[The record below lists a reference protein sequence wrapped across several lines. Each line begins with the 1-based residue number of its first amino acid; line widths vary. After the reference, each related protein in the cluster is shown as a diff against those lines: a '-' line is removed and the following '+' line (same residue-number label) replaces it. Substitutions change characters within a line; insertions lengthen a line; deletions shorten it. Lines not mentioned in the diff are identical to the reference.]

1 MQVLYRQIVNR
12 YVGRVAPLRE
22 PGCQLSR
29 LQDRFFAWVGIA
41 NHDMRARHILDVQPD
56 FVFIGRFK
64 TQPVVL
70 QIVFADQNNR
80 TISSMEDL
88 RLGNRNL
95 ALLFAFFVFSLD
107 VSLLLELKSN
117 LLNVA
122 GIGQVDLAEN
132 RFKVIN
138 FFLRNRHLLVD
149 VFN

>member
-1 MQVLYRQIVNR
+1 
-12 YVGRVAPLRE
+12 
-22 PGCQLSR
+22 
-29 LQDRFFAWVGIA
+29 
-41 NHDMRARHILDVQPD
+41 MRARHILDVQPD

-80 TISSMEDL
+80 TISSMEDF

-138 FFLRNRHLLVD
+138 AR
-149 VFN
+149 